1 MSSVFTRIIEG
12 ELPGRFVWADE
23 RCVGFLSIQPLA
35 QGHVLVV
42 PREEIDAWVDLPS
55 ELAVHLMRVSQSI
68 GKAIDAAYRPKRV
81 GLMIQGFEVP
91 HTHLH
96 VWPTNSIE
104 EFDFAN
110 VDQDPDPAV
119 MDDSARRIREALVAQ
134 GHHDEVPQQD

>member
-1 MSSVFTRIIEG
+1 MSSVFTKIIEG
-12 ELPGRFVWADE
+12 DLPGRFVWRDE
-23 RCVGFLSIQPLA
+23 QCVGFLSIQPLA

-42 PREEIDAWVDLPS
+42 PRQEVDAWVDLPAD
-55 ELAVHLMRVSQSI
+55 LAAHLMTVSQSI
-68 GKAIDAAYRPKRV
+68 GKAIDAAFEPKRV

-119 MDDSARRIREALVAQ
+119 MDESARRIREALIAQ
-134 GHHDEVPQQD
+134 GHADEVEQD

>member
-1 MSSVFTRIIEG
+1 MSSVFTKIIEG
-12 ELPGRFVWADE
+12 DLPGRFVWRDE
-23 RCVGFLSIQPLA
+23 QCVGFLSIQPLA

-42 PREEIDAWVDLPS
+42 PRQEMDAWVDLPAD
-55 ELAVHLMRVSQSI
+55 LAAHLMTVSQSI
-68 GKAIDAAYRPKRV
+68 GKAIDAAFEPKRV

-119 MDDSARRIREALVAQ
+119 MDESARRIREALIAQ
-134 GHHDEVPQQD
+134 GHADEVEQD

>member
-23 RCVGFLSIQPLA
+23 QCVGFLSIQPLA

-42 PREEIDAWVDLPS
+42 PRQEVDAWVDLPVA
-55 ELAVHLMRVSQSI
+55 LAQHLMTVSRSI
-68 GKAIDAAYRPKRV
+68 GRAVDAAFQPKRV

-119 MDDSARRIREALVAQ
+119 MEESARRIREALRAQ
-134 GHHDEVPQQD
+134 GHQAEVPQQD

>member
-1 MSSVFTRIIEG
+1 MSSVFTKIIEG
-12 ELPGRFVWADE
+12 DLPGRFVWRDE
-23 RCVGFLSIQPLA
+23 QCVGFLSIQPLA

-42 PREEIDAWVDLPS
+42 PRQEVDAWVDLPAD
-55 ELAVHLMRVSQSI
+55 LAAHLMTVSQSI
-68 GKAIDAAYRPKRV
+68 GKAIDAAFKPKRV

-119 MDDSARRIREALVAQ
+119 MDESARRIRDALIAQ
-134 GHHDEVPQQD
+134 GHADEVEQD

>member
-23 RCVGFLSIQPLA
+23 QCVGFLSIQPLA

-42 PREEIDAWVDLPS
+42 PRQEVDAWVDLPV
-55 ELAVHLMRVSQSI
+55 ELAQHLMTVSQSI
-68 GKAIDAAYRPKRV
+68 GRAVDAAFQPKRV

-110 VDQDPDPAV
+110 VGQDPEPAV
-119 MDDSARRIREALVAQ
+119 MEESARRIREALRAQ
-134 GHHDEVPQQD
+134 GHQAEVPQQD

>member
-23 RCVGFLSIQPLA
+23 HCVGFLSIQPLS

-42 PREEIDAWVDLPS
+42 PRREIDAWVDLPV
-55 ELAVHLMRVSQSI
+55 ELAMHLMKVSQFI
-68 GKAIDAAYRPKRV
+68 GKAIDAAFTPKRV

-104 EFDFAN
+104 EFDFAQ

-119 MDDSARRIREALVAQ
+119 LDESARRIREALEAQ
-134 GHHDEVPQQD
+134 GHRDEVPQQ

>member
-1 MSSVFTRIIEG
+1 MSSVFTKIIEG
-12 ELPGRFVWADE
+12 DLPGRFVWRDE
-23 RCVGFLSIQPLA
+23 QCVGFLSIQPLA

-42 PREEIDAWVDLPS
+42 PRQEVDAWVDLPAD
-55 ELAVHLMRVSQSI
+55 LAAHLMTVSQSI
-68 GKAIDAAYRPKRV
+68 GKAIDAAFKPKRV

-119 MDDSARRIREALVAQ
+119 MDESARRIREALIAQ
-134 GHHDEVPQQD
+134 GHADEVEQD

>member
-1 MSSVFTRIIEG
+1 MSSVFTKIIEG

-23 RCVGFLSIQPLA
+23 QCVAFLSIQPLA

-42 PREEIDAWVDLPS
+42 PRQEVDAWIDLPE
-55 ELAVHLMRVSQSI
+55 ELATHLMTVSRAI
-68 GKAIDAAYRPKRV
+68 GRAVDAAFSPKRV

-110 VDQDPDPAV
+110 VDQDPDAAV
-119 MDDSARRIREALVAQ
+119 MDESARRIREALVSQ
-134 GHHDEVPQQD
+134 GHEDTVPSQG

>member
-1 MSSVFTRIIEG
+1 MSSVFTKIIEG
-12 ELPGRFVWADE
+12 DLPGRFVWRDE
-23 RCVGFLSIQPLA
+23 QCVGFLSIQPLA

-42 PREEIDAWVDLPS
+42 PRQEVEAWVDLPAD
-55 ELAVHLMRVSQSI
+55 LAAHLMTVSQAI
-68 GKAIDAAYRPKRV
+68 GKAIDAAFKPKRV

-119 MDDSARRIREALVAQ
+119 MDESARRIRDALIAQ
-134 GHHDEVPQQD
+134 GHADEVEQD

>member
-1 MSSVFTRIIEG
+1 MSSVFTKIIEG
-12 ELPGRFVWADE
+12 DLPGRFVWRDE
-23 RCVGFLSIQPLA
+23 QCVGFLSIQPLA

-42 PREEIDAWVDLPS
+42 PRQEVDAWVDLPAD
-55 ELAVHLMRVSQSI
+55 LAAHLMTVSQSI
-68 GKAIDAAYRPKRV
+68 GKAIDAAFEPKRV

-119 MDDSARRIREALVAQ
+119 MDESARRIREALIAQ
-134 GHHDEVPQQD
+134 SHADEVEQD

>member
-1 MSSVFTRIIEG
+1 MSSVFTKIIEG

-23 RCVGFLSIQPLA
+23 QCVAFLSIQPLA

-42 PREEIDAWVDLPS
+42 PRQEVDAWVDLPAD
-55 ELAVHLMRVSQSI
+55 LAAHLMTVSQTI
-68 GKAIDAAYRPKRV
+68 GKAIDTAFRPKRV

-104 EFDFAN
+104 EFNFAN
-110 VDQDPDPAV
+110 VDQDPDPAA

-134 GHHDEVPQQD
+134 GHAEHVEFD

>member
-12 ELPGRFVWADE
+12 ELPGRFVWADA
-23 RCVGFLSIQPLA
+23 RCVAFLSIQPLA

-42 PREEIDAWVDLPS
+42 PREEIDSWVELPT
-55 ELAVHLMRVSQSI
+55 ELAAHLMTVSQQI
-68 GKAIDAAYRPKRV
+68 GRAIDAAFNPRRV

-110 VDQDPDPAV
+110 VDQDPDPV
-119 MDDSARRIREALVAQ
+119 LMEESAERIRRALEEQ
-134 GHHDEVPQQD
+134 GHHDEVPQQA

>member
-1 MSSVFTRIIEG
+1 MSSVFTKIIEG
-12 ELPGRFVWADE
+12 DLPGRFVWRDE
-23 RCVGFLSIQPLA
+23 QCVGFLSIQPLA

-42 PREEIDAWVDLPS
+42 PRQEVDAWVDLPAD
-55 ELAVHLMRVSQSI
+55 LAAHLMTVSQSI
-68 GKAIDAAYRPKRV
+68 GKAIDAAFEPKRV

-110 VDQDPDPAV
+110 VDQHPDPAV
-119 MDDSARRIREALVAQ
+119 MDESARRIREALIAQ
-134 GHHDEVPQQD
+134 GHADEVEQD

>member
-23 RCVGFLSIQPLA
+23 HCVGFLSIQPLA

-42 PREEIDAWVDLPS
+42 PRQEVDAWVDLPAD
-55 ELAVHLMRVSQSI
+55 LAAHLMTVSQSI
-68 GKAIDAAYRPKRV
+68 GKAIDAAFKPKRV

-104 EFDFAN
+104 EFDFAI
-110 VDQDPDPAV
+110 VDQDPDSAV
-119 MDDSARRIREALVAQ
+119 MDESARRIREALIAQ
-134 GHHDEVPQQD
+134 GHADEVGQD